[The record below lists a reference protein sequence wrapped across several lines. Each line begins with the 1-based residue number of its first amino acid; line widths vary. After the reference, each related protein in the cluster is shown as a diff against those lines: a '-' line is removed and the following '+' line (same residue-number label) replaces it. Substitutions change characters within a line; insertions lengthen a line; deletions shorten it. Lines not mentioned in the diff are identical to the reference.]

1 MIKQKSIYLAGPMS
15 GIPEW
20 NYPSF
25 FKAADSLRKEG
36 WRVFSPAEKDIE
48 EGYDDQEAKKEG
60 DTALAIAKGVFDYR
74 KAYMWDID
82 KVVNGDAIFM
92 LKDWEQSPGARG
104 EHAAA
109 VFCKKQN
116 PEYQII
122 YE

>member
-1 MIKQKSIYLAGPMS
+1 MPKSIYIAGPMS

-20 NYPSF
+20 NYPAF
-25 FKAADSLRKEG
+25 LTAAKKLREDG
-36 WRVFSPAEKDIE
+36 WRVYSPAEKDME
-48 EGYDDQEAKKEG
+48 TFSDPEAQKTG
-60 DTALAIAKGVFDYR
+60 DTALAVAKGTFNY
-74 KAYMWDID
+74 KEAYMWDID

-116 PEYQII
+116 PDYQII
-122 YE
+122 YQ